1 MSTRAP
7 GTRRGLN
14 LVSGKTKNAAP
25 TPEEFA
31 SRCCSKAARCRAV
44 HGGMNYKPQGPRL
57 GKATWHPP
65 GGPPGPHP
73 PPTCSPGQLGRDGAS
88 SPVPPGDPKIPKS
101 TRVPQVC
108 VPPPPHTHSQ
118 QGPVC
123 HTVGWG
129 HHGGGEWRVWGGV
142 QSPKSPPFWGGVRT
156 LGGCSAPPAKGDTGG
171 RRSWASRG

>member
-123 HTVGWG
+123 HTAGWG
-129 HHGGGEWRVWGGV
+129 HHGGGEWRVWGGSEPQITPV
-142 QSPKSPPFWGGVRT
+142 
-156 LGGCSAPPAKGDTGG
+156 LGGGGQDPGRMLSPTGKG
-171 RRSWASRG
+171 